1 MPHVTKKT
9 TYISAASPNKLF
21 TINAVNGLLE
31 NKSKY
36 KYFLVERNVTILKT
50 LKNIWASSVIVQIPM
65 TIGKRNSQG

>member
-9 TYISAASPNKLF
+9 TYILAASPNKLF

-36 KYFLVERNVTILKT
+36 KYFPVERNVTIL
-50 LKNIWASSVIVQIPM
+50 
-65 TIGKRNSQG
+65 